1 MNTTNFTPIESLKWD
16 DVMAR
21 QKEIMLAYEPELEQK
36 LQPGG
41 FDINTLEDQELAK
54 KFIGRIIEELCEAAE
69 AHKALVSAPFDHP
82 REREL
87 AEHVVEEV
95 VDAFNF
101 FLELLILMD
110 MPLDREHLISGLG
123 QEITSFS
130 WEDVVYSLGMASNKL
145 KNRGWRSSQYLV
157 DLLVLRGNILDV
169 TKGFGKL
176 FASMKICTASKVKKV
191 WSLKYQVNLFRLET
205 KY

>member
-69 AHKALVSAPFDHP
+69 AHKALVSAPLDCP

-110 MPLDREHLISGLG
+110 MPLDRDHLISGLG

-130 WEDVVYSLGMASNKL
+130 SEDVVYSLGMASNKL

-157 DLLVLRGNILDV
+157 DLLVFRSNILDV